1 MNSTGPKGLNE
12 RQTFQPSLRRTF
24 QLMFGA
30 LFVLVLA
37 QLALSVWS
45 SRRQQDI
52 AASQQ
57 RRFEASL
64 LANEVRLSADDLTRM
79 AQSFAVSGDPKFE
92 LYYNQIIAIRD
103 GQRPRPE
110 DYDKVYWELVV
121 ALGRQPPVS
130 GESQSFD
137 QRMLAAGGT
146 EAELAKLREVKRQS
160 DSLMLLERVA
170 MNAAKGSYRDA
181 AGQFTLSGTP
191 NRGYALQLLHGPE
204 YQQAKARVMKSVREV
219 QVMVDQRSHAEVQ
232 QLSAQA
238 ASLAQVETWLLIV
251 AAILVALGFIILNRQ
266 IITPILEL
274 AAAAANVGRNGFL
287 RRVLIPRNNELRTLA
302 GALNRMS
309 ETVEQKIAEAAA
321 NEERFRGLI
330 DALPAALV
338 FTDAAGK
345 ITLIN
350 RQLEF
355 LLGYGR
361 AELVGQQITA
371 LLPASAG
378 NELSSTSATRREL
391 TVCRKDG
398 AAVPVEMLFS
408 PITAPDG
415 SELLCGVL
423 RDLAVSQSA
432 APEIAQLAHFQ
443 RVLLDAIPHPM
454 FIKDLQARFV
464 TCNQAYEAALGV
476 SRDFLSGK
484 TVLDLEFMPEDS
496 RLRFHAEEEEVIRTT
511 SRRSYELPIRDHDQT
526 ERVMHYT
533 VEGVRLTDGSP
544 GGLIGLQVDITDHKQ
559 SEAELGRSQR
569 LTQAIMDNANAFIYV
584 KDTQGRYLFVNRN
597 YETLLGR
604 PATEL
609 IGRSAT
615 DLFGRKA
622 GAAHEEGDR
631 EVRQTREVREREEAS
646 EINGVTRHFISRMF
660 PLVNEAG
667 ELFGTAGVSTEITE
681 LKRWQ
686 QELAGAKDAADAAS
700 KAGSAGVEP
709 MGFSKT
715 EFEPRDLDA
724 VMASLQSQPAPAQPP
739 SPDTEFDAREFT
751 GKRVLLVAGDEANQF
766 IAEELLARAGF
777 TLTIA
782 KHGHEAVAM
791 VAAGDYD
798 AVLMDLQLP
807 EMNGLEATR
816 VIRKNPARRSL
827 PIIAL
832 TANATQ
838 SDLEACRDAGMDD
851 YVAKPIDRKLLFRV
865 LRKWLLQNRASA
877 APVAELAIAEVA
889 LATAEMIPAGA
900 MTVSDVG
907 ASEVSPVSPAE
918 PIEPPPAGNADLAIN
933 VSVEAPLA
941 SAGSETGTPAE
952 VTEPKPERKK
962 RIRKPREAAEVAPG
976 IAPVSDIA
984 TTGEALTPVE
994 APAVTETSSNAS
1006 ASQLWAGAGDELEPA
1021 APARGAVVPVDEVV
1035 EPLPTIVESEPGP
1048 PWEVTV
1054 PVEPVAARAT
1064 KVEPVTTPPTEGKPE
1079 KQKRSRKKKE
1089 SDGTQPDLFGD
1100 YDTTKDAAG
1109 PVEVTV
1115 EADGVPLVPGLDLRE
1130 AMSRLGLPLEAIR
1143 EQADRFGGGLGQICQ
1158 DLRAALAAQDNDSAR
1173 RHAHALA
1180 GAAGSLSADTLR
1192 RLAKTLELALKFEQG
1207 DTQAMVA
1214 ELEHEAARVAEGIR
1228 QLTALPEAS
1237 SPNTTAE
1244 PADVGEPLDPARP
1257 TDTRP
1262 IQAALEELAV
1272 ALDGGDFDA
1281 ISQRAEKLK
1290 SIDLPTTLA
1299 ADYECLTEMVDNFD
1313 HAEAAALVRSMQERI
1328 V

>member
-24 QLMFGA
+24 QLMFAA

-45 SRRQQDI
+45 SGLKQ
-52 AASQQ
+52 ALTTSQQ
-57 RRFEASL
+57 RRYESYL
-64 LANEVRLSADDLTRM
+64 IANELRLSADDRTRM

-103 GQRPRPE
+103 GLRPRPE

-121 ALGRQPPVS
+121 ALGRQPRTNGDS
-130 GESQSFD
+130 MSFD
-137 QRMLAAGGT
+137 QRLLAAGGT
-146 EAELAKLREVKRQS
+146 EAELAKLGEAKHQS
-160 DSLMLLERVA
+160 DSLGLLEQVA
-170 MNAAKGSYRDA
+170 MNAVKGSYRDA
-181 AGQFTLSGTP
+181 GGQFNLRGAP

-204 YQQAKARVMKSVREV
+204 YQQSKARIMKSIREV
-219 QVMVDQRSHAEVQ
+219 QVMVDRRTRTEGQR
-232 QLSAQA
+232 LSAQA
-238 ASLAQVETWLLIV
+238 ASLARVETWLLIV
-251 AAILVALGFIILNRQ
+251 TAILVALVFIILNRQ
-266 IITPILEL
+266 LITPILEL
-274 AAAAANVGRNGFL
+274 TASAASVGRNGFF
-287 RRVLIPRNNELRTLA
+287 RRVLISRNDELGTLA

-309 ETVEQKIAEAAA
+309 ETVEQKIAESAA
-321 NEERFRGLI
+321 NEERFRGWIEALP
-330 DALPAALV
+330 DALLL
-338 FTDAAGK
+338 TDAGGK
-345 ITLIN
+345 IKLVN
-350 RQLEF
+350 RQTES

-361 AELVGQQITA
+361 SELLGQQLAA
-371 LLPASAG
+371 LLPGATGGDA
-378 NELSSTSATRREL
+378 SSTSATNREL
-391 TVCRKDG
+391 AARRKDG
-398 AAVPVEMLFS
+398 ETVPVEMSFN
-408 PITAPDG
+408 PITVPDG
-415 SELLCGVL
+415 SELSCGVL
-423 RDLAVSQSA
+423 RDLTARKSA
-432 APEIAQLAHFQ
+432 AAEIERHLHFQ
-443 RVLLDAIPHPM
+443 TALLDAIPHPM
-454 FIKDLQARFV
+454 FIQDFQARFV
-464 TCNQAYEAALGV
+464 TCNQAYEAAFGV
-476 SRDFLSGK
+476 SRDFLKGK
-484 TVLDLEFMPEDS
+484 TVLDLEFILDDV

-511 SRRSYELPIRDHDQT
+511 ARRSYELPIRYHDQT
-526 ERVMHYT
+526 ERVTRYT
-533 VEGVRLTDGSP
+533 VSGFQLTDGSP
-544 GGLIGLQVDITDHKQ
+544 GGLIGLLVDITDHKQ

-569 LTQAIMDNANAFIYV
+569 LTQAVMDNANAFIYV

-609 IGRSAT
+609 LGRSAA

-631 EVRQTREVREREEAS
+631 EVRQSRERREREEAS

-667 ELFGTAGVSTEITE
+667 ELFGTAGVSIEITE
-681 LKRWQ
+681 LKHLQ
-686 QELAGAKDAADAAS
+686 QELAGAKEAADTAS

-751 GKRVLLVAGDEANQF
+751 GKRVLLVADNEANQF
-766 IAEELLARAGF
+766 IAEELLARAGI

-807 EMNGLEATR
+807 EMDGLEATS
-816 VIRKNPARRSL
+816 VIRKSPASRSL

-865 LRKWLLQNRASA
+865 LRKWLLQDRASA
-877 APVAELAIAEVA
+877 APVAEIAIAEVA
-889 LATAEMIPAGA
+889 FATAEMIPAGA
-900 MTVSDVG
+900 MTVSDVV
-907 ASEVSPVSPAE
+907 ANEVSPESPTE
-918 PIEPPPAGNADLAIN
+918 PIEPLPAGNADLAIDHSAEPSPA
-933 VSVEAPLA
+933 SV
-941 SAGSETGTPAE
+941 GSETGAPAE
-952 VTEPKPERKK
+952 VAEPKPEGKK
-962 RIRKPREAAEVAPG
+962 RIRKPREVAAVATA
-976 IAPVSDIA
+976 IAPVSA
-984 TTGEALTPVE
+984 VVTTGETPTPVE
-994 APAVTETSSNAS
+994 APAVNETSSNAS

-1021 APARGAVVPVDEVV
+1021 APVRDAVVPVDEVV
-1035 EPLPTIVESEPGP
+1035 EAPPTIVESEPGP

-1054 PVEPVAARAT
+1054 PVEPAAARAT

-1100 YDTTKDAAG
+1100 YDTTKDEAG

-1130 AMSRLGLPLEAIR
+1130 AMSRLGLPLETIR
-1143 EQADRFGGGLGQICQ
+1143 EQADRFGGGLGRICQ
-1158 DLRAALAAQDNDSAR
+1158 DLRAALAARDNDSAR
-1173 RHAHALA
+1173 RHAHSLA

-1237 SPNTTAE
+1237 LLNPTE
-1244 PADVGEPLDPARP
+1244 PADADEPLDPAPP
-1257 TDTRP
+1257 TAPRP

-1290 SIDLPTTLA
+1290 SIDLPTALA

-1313 HAEAAALVRSMQERI
+1313 HAEAAALVRSMQQR
-1328 V
+1328 VA